1 MWIPPCICSLA
12 RLGENKFISDVDS
25 MHIIEDIENVVDGK
39 PKPPNRLGRF
49 RHVEP
54 AVESDT
60 DYRER
65 E

>member
-1 MWIPPCICSLA
+1 
-12 RLGENKFISDVDS
+12 